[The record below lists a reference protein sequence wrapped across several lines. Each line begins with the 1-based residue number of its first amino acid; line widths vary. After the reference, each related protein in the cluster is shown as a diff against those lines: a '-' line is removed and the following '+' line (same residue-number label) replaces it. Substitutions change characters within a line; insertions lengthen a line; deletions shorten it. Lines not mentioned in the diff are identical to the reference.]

1 MKNNDMKGASVS
13 SRKRPNYIRTNSNT
27 LQPKFT
33 CSRNLDAV
41 SIGARLSQ
49 TRKGLGVTQ
58 EEMAK
63 ALFISP
69 PGFRKLENGIAWP
82 SGQVLVRLHDV
93 YGIDITWLL
102 YGIHSSY
109 MDILI
114 AISTQDD
121 SRKFDLFTRLYSY
134 FSVEHDPAVFSPSR
148 NNECKNVDHFATW
161 VDGIYLPS
169 EQIAEEDTDVIA
181 GSNAIPYDK
190 GIYFEKNVTER
201 TASEK
206 KAAADADPEK

>member
-1 MKNNDMKGASVS
+1 
-13 SRKRPNYIRTNSNT
+13 
-27 LQPKFT
+27 
-33 CSRNLDAV
+33 
-41 SIGARLSQ
+41 
-49 TRKGLGVTQ
+49 
-58 EEMAK
+58 
-63 ALFISP
+63 
-69 PGFRKLENGIAWP
+69 
-82 SGQVLVRLHDV
+82 
-93 YGIDITWLL
+93 
-102 YGIHSSY
+102 

-161 VDGIYLPS
+161 VDGVYLPS

-190 GIYFEKNVTER
+190 GIYFEKMLLKER
-201 TASEK
+201 PVKRKLLPTLIQRNKGCTICTPYFSENLLFL
-206 KAAADADPEK
+206 